1 MPTGPG
7 STPRTPV
14 LLGAA
19 FLGYGV
25 LTTGAWVW
33 AALAA
38 RATSPLLLGVAAPC
52 GPIAAL
58 AGALLLRGSPRA
70 RWALAAWVV
79 SLVALNVAAVATL
92 WPDRW
97 PALALASAIAALALI
112 GLLRRPGARPA
123 SSDPGA
129 SPPAEPSAPSSSSSS
144 REAP

>member
-1 MPTGPG
+1 MPATPG

-25 LTTGAWVW
+25 LTTGAWLW

-52 GPIAAL
+52 GPIAAV
-58 AGALLLRGSPRA
+58 AGVLLLRGSSRA

-97 PALALASAIAALALI
+97 PALALASAIAALALLA
-112 GLLRRPGARPA
+112 LLRRPRARA
-123 SSDPGA
+123 A
-129 SPPAEPSAPSSSSSS
+129 SPPESPPPSSSSTSPPGS
-144 REAP
+144 TSAGDGA